1 MIKYEITNQWLA
13 GFIDGEG
20 CFNISRTRNTIFPRL
35 LIANTNIDILRSI
48 KEKYGGDISS
58 SRNGK
63 NNWKTFNC
71 YRASW
76 RVFKSIL
83 QDVLPYLTIKK
94 QTALVCLEI
103 LNTKD
108 MSKREEL
115 RQIVKSMNKRGI

>member
-20 CFNISRTRNTIFPRL
+20 CFNVSRTRTTIFPRL
-35 LIANTNIDILRSI
+35 LIANTNINILRSI

-58 SRNGK
+58 RRNGK
-63 NNWKTFNC
+63 DNWKTFHC

-76 RVFKSIL
+76 RVFKKIL

-94 QTALVCLEI
+94 EVASACLQI
-103 LNTKD
+103 FDTKD
-108 MSKREEL
+108 TVKREDL